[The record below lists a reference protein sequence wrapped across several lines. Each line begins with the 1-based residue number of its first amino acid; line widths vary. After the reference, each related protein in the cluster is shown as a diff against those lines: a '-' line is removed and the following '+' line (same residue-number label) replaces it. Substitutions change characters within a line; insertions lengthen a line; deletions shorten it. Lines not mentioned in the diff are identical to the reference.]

1 MRVAT
6 RSRRFKLERWGR
18 LRRVK
23 RLRNWS
29 TFGLV
34 VLGPVLALATYLAL
48 GPLGQGADTLNL
60 RLILL
65 SDLVYVL
72 LVAALVLIQVGR
84 LISARRAKSAGS
96 RLHLRLTL
104 SLIHI

>member
-6 RSRRFKLERWGR
+6 RSRRFKLERLGR

-72 LVAALVLIQVGR
+72 LVAALGGLLGR
-84 LISARRAKSAGS
+84 WA
-96 RLHLRLTL
+96 LRW
-104 SLIHI
+104 